1 MHTNKNSS
9 PMQAMTESVNCLS
22 EEVSRLST
30 KRTTHS
36 TMTRVA
42 NNTRSRP
49 PPHVSSQISTLT
61 QKFKDEVQA
70 YKSNQGY

>member
-1 MHTNKNSS
+1 
-9 PMQAMTESVNCLS
+9 MQAMTESVNCLS

-36 TMTRVA
+36 HLSQTIIDDSHR
-42 NNTRSRP
+42 TRSRP
-49 PPHVSSQISTLT
+49 RPPHVSSQISTLI

>member
-1 MHTNKNSS
+1 
-9 PMQAMTESVNCLS
+9 MQAMTESVNCLS

-30 KRTTHS
+30 KTTTHS
-36 TMTRVA
+36 TMINIAPAHARA
-42 NNTRSRP
+42 